1 MRSSRILRIL
11 LTGALSAFLVAP
23 GSGAPSPRQ
32 GSARL
37 RLTAE
42 RPVLE
47 PADHGRRVVPRL
59 RGFGS
64 GGRRGQPMLPTRVLM
79 VAIPEGSV
87 PELRILSENSEPLGA
102 LDIAPSPGVRVAER
116 LERPRGVGRKDRGHG
131 RQEPEDAVQDYEDDF
146 TADATVYARDEEI
159 PAAAVRLG
167 NTGYLREQRY
177 VEVIYSPVL
186 YNPARGRARLVNQVE
201 AEVVFNVPDGSASSG
216 SVLFDPDPQFEDT
229 YRDSLANYEQG
240 KLFRVADSIQMIA
253 AGEST
258 TTAGAVRYKVAVS
271 RPGIYRLDYAW
282 LLANAPELVAVN
294 PQLLTLSAEGVEVP
308 ISIRDPLGNSGE
320 ADGQFGTGDFLEF
333 YGQPKRDP
341 PTTPNS
347 DLPPGFPDVFQAN
360 DFTDTQIYWLEPL
373 APAGSHRRIP
383 SVNLPVAPAFPVAP
397 HFDGQAVW
405 DENNIYLPLE
415 DNDPFFS
422 IPSLLADSTQ
432 STRDISVPLPGLAPV
447 SATANVAIRL
457 RGGSDLTVSPDHRT
471 RMWVNSDTG
480 GGAEPFWDG
489 EIIQPVS
496 LSEPQSVLT
505 NPTTVHFSAPGQAGV
520 TVDRQYLDSVII
532 RYRRL
537 FSASGDALLFS
548 YPNQD
553 TRFQVSGFSGP
564 AATIYEVTRALAGSL
579 EADPIRLTGASAAG
593 LPVTLTFDVPRDTS
607 PTAPATR
614 TFFVAGPAA
623 VLSPDGMTRA
633 ADPVLLDPA
642 NAADIIVIGTPAT
655 IDPAVGG
662 ALYNLLAYRSA
673 SQGLTSKV
681 VYVQQIYDE
690 FAFGLRSPNA
700 IRTFLAYAFDNWRGP
715 SGTARPPS
723 FVLLVGDA
731 TPDYKDTLGDPD
743 YVDQVPTP
751 MLFQRNSILGY
762 YSSDNWLASFRGS
775 DQIPD
780 IYLGRISTRTAT
792 QSADVFSKILLYEQ
806 SPPAGLW
813 KGRGVLLAGDGK
825 NVDETAGFEAV
836 QNNLTSAFFSTA
848 PYSVP
853 SPPLYLASPF
863 WNKNVTNFKNALIS
877 ELQSGAAV
885 MSYVGHGAFESWGG
899 SSQTT
904 FFTTQDAAQLTNG
917 GYLPFM
923 ININCL
929 AGGFHYLSAVG
940 SLGEGMTNNPAG
952 GAIATIAPS
961 GLSNTFVGDVAT
973 STLFKSLFGIGHNRL
988 ISAGATALRTSLWS
1002 QNMVVDSQSYTFL
1015 GDPAT
1020 RLVTPAPA
1028 APSGLSASAGNG
1040 QVTLSWTASPEPVAG
1055 YRIQRATAPAG
1066 PYVTATC
1073 DPLTVTSCVDR
1084 TVINATAYYYYAVSL
1099 DSSGFWG
1106 GASNDNSDC
1115 DLGPGCVRALP
1126 INPGPPS
1133 VPGGLT
1139 VSDAGTGATL
1149 NVSWQASSE
1158 RDIKTYNV
1166 YYGLIEGSYPT
1177 KLTFGPTVTSSLLT
1191 GLQDGIRYYFV
1202 ISATNTSGNESARSA
1217 PVPGVPHL
1225 IQGIAPPRSIT
1236 DLDVARSGSNLVL
1249 TWSAPTVDVY
1259 GRPTTV
1265 ARYDIYAGT
1274 AADSLKS
1281 AAHLIGTN
1289 VGGTNTTFTHAGA
1302 ATSPGNLF
1310 YVVTAVDTNGFASG
1324 AGRELPNGISD
1335 LNLSLVTAAPPVVRL
1350 SWPAITTDL
1359 LGFPTLVH
1367 HYQIHRTPAPVGR
1380 QFLNSTTI
1388 FRDNIQV
1395 LSVDLDLTGLTGP
1408 SYFSVIA
1415 VDNQGNLSPY

>member
-1 MRSSRILRIL
+1 M
-11 LTGALSAFLVAP
+11 
-23 GSGAPSPRQ
+23 
-32 GSARL
+32 
-37 RLTAE
+37 
-42 RPVLE
+42 E
-47 PADHGRRVVPRL
+47 PADHGHRVVPRL

-79 VAIPEGSV
+79 VAIPEGST
-87 PELRILSENSEPLGA
+87 PELRMLSETSEPLGA

-116 LERPRGVGRKDRGHG
+116 LERPRGVGRKDRGPG
-131 RQEPEDAVQDYEDDF
+131 RPQSDDSAQDYEDDF
-146 TADATVYARDEEI
+146 TADETVYARDEEI

-186 YNPARGRARLVNQVE
+186 YNPARRRARLVNEVE
-201 AEVVFNVPDGSASSG
+201 AEVVFNVPEGSASSG
-216 SVLFDPDPQFEDT
+216 SVLFEPDPQFEDT

-240 KLFRVADSIQMIA
+240 KLFRVPSGEPTSDSITMFA
-253 AGEST
+253 ASESAT
-258 TTAGAVRYKVAVS
+258 AAGAVRYKVAVS
-271 RPGIYRLDYAW
+271 RPGIYRLDYSY
-282 LLANAPELVAVN
+282 LQSHAPELLTVN
-294 PQLLTLSAEGVEVP
+294 PQLLSLSAEGVEVP

-333 YGQPKRDP
+333 YGQPKREP
-341 PTTPNS
+341 PTTPS
-347 DLPPGFPDVFQAN
+347 PDLPSGFPDVFEAN

-373 APAGSHRRIP
+373 DPAGSHRRIP
-383 SVNLPVAPAFPVAP
+383 SVNLPVSPAFPVAP

-422 IPSLLADSTQ
+422 IPSLLAGSTQ
-432 STRDISVPLPGLAPV
+432 ATRDISVPLVGLAPV

-457 RGGSDLTVSPDHRT
+457 RGGSDLTVSLDHRT

-480 GGAEPFWDG
+480 GGAESFWDG

-496 LSEPQSVLT
+496 FSEPQSVLT

-520 TVDRQYLDSVII
+520 TIDKQYLDSVII

-553 TRFQVSGFSGP
+553 TRFQVAGFSGP
-564 AATIYEVTRALAGSL
+564 AATIYEVTRAIAGSL

-614 TFFVAGPAA
+614 SFFVAGPAA
-623 VLSPDGMTRA
+623 VLQPDGMTRA
-633 ADPVLLDPA
+633 ADPVLVDPA
-642 NAADIIVIGTPAT
+642 NAADLIVIGTPAT

-662 ALYNLLAYRSA
+662 ALDNLLAYRSA

-690 FAFGLRSPNA
+690 FAYGLRSPNA
-700 IRTFLAYAFDNWRGP
+700 IRTFLAYAFDNWRGS

-731 TPDYKDTLGDPD
+731 TPDYKDTLTDPD

-751 MLFQRNSILGY
+751 MMFQHNSILGY
-762 YSSDNWLASFRGS
+762 YSSDNWLASFRGA

-780 IYLGRISTRTAT
+780 IYLGRISTRTAAK
-792 QSADVFSKILLYEQ
+792 SADVFNKIRLYEQ

-825 NVDETAGFEAV
+825 NVDETASFETI

-853 SPPLYLASPF
+853 SPPLYLASPP
-863 WNKNVTNFKNALIS
+863 WNKNATSFKNALIS

-885 MSYVGHGAFESWGG
+885 MSYVGHGSFEAWGG
-899 SSQTT
+899 SQPTT

-917 GYLPFM
+917 AYLPFM

-940 SLGEGMTNNPAG
+940 SLGEGMTNNRDG

-961 GLSNTFVGDVAT
+961 GLSNAFIGDVAT

-988 ISAGATALRTSLWS
+988 ISAGATALRTSMWS

-1028 APSGLSASAGNG
+1028 APSGLAASAGNG
-1040 QVTLSWTASPEPVAG
+1040 QVTLSWTASPDPVTG

-1073 DPLTVTSCVDR
+1073 DPLTATSCVDR

-1133 VPGGLT
+1133 VPAGLAAG
-1139 VSDAGTGATL
+1139 DAGTGATL
-1149 NVSWQASSE
+1149 NLSWQLNPE
-1158 RDIKTYNV
+1158 RDIRTYNV
-1166 YYGLIEGSYPT
+1166 YYGQTQGSYPT

-1191 GLQDGIRYYFV
+1191 GLQNGTPYYFV
-1202 ISATNTSGNESARSA
+1202 ISATNTSGNESARSS

-1225 IQGIAPPRSIT
+1225 IEGIAPPRSIT
-1236 DLDVARSGSNLVL
+1236 DLDVTRSASNLSNLVL

-1259 GRPTTV
+1259 GRATTV
-1265 ARYDIYAGT
+1265 ARYEIYAASGPG
-1274 AADSLKS
+1274 SLKS

-1289 VGGTNTTFTHAGA
+1289 IGGTNTTFTHVGA

-1310 YVVTAVDTNGFASG
+1310 YVVTAIDTNGFASG
-1324 AGRELPNGISD
+1324 TGRELPNGISD
-1335 LNLSLVTAAPPVVRL
+1335 LNLLLVSATPPVVQL
-1350 SWPAITTDL
+1350 SWTAVSTDF
-1359 LGFPTLVH
+1359 LGFPTLID
-1367 HYQIHRTPAPVGR
+1367 HYQIHRTSVPVGR
-1380 QFLNSTTI
+1380 QSLDSTTI
-1388 FRDNIQV
+1388 FRDNIQL